1 MCDVYMGLWLEILK
15 KNSYVM
21 EYDQF
26 WASQVKKWQKSRNML
41 VLEEMKE
48 NISFMSLIRIYC
60 GD

>member
-1 MCDVYMGLWLEILK
+1 MVGNFE